1 MGVNGQ
7 GNANLAGNTIW
18 CRSVT
23 GSIKVFVLLIC
34 LCALIF
40 FTKLLV
46 KAYLKQQSDVD
57 QFVKYLESAND
68 YEALFE
74 FGFYNQWG
82 KRETRRVWSIKP
94 SVLERYEENAVYKEY
109 VRNGNAAAKK
119 IIPLVIIIGLLL
131 SACMNMCIL

>member
-1 MGVNGQ
+1 MSGY
-7 GNANLAGNTIW
+7 
-18 CRSVT
+18 
-23 GSIKVFVLLIC
+23 IKFFVILIC

-40 FTKLLV
+40 FIRLLV
-46 KAYLKQQSDVD
+46 KAYLKQQSEVD
-57 QFVKYLESAND
+57 QFVNYLESVND

-82 KRETRRVWSIKP
+82 KRESRRVWSIKQ

-109 VRNGNAAAKK
+109 VRNGNTAAKK

-131 SACMNMCIL
+131 SVFLNVCFGG

>member
-1 MGVNGQ
+1 M
-7 GNANLAGNTIW
+7 
-18 CRSVT
+18 T
-23 GSIKVFVLLIC
+23 GYIKVFVLLIC

-40 FTKLLV
+40 FTRLLI
-46 KAYLKQQSDVD
+46 KEYAKHESDID
-57 QFVKYLESAND
+57 EFVKYLESMND

-82 KRETRRVWSIKP
+82 KRETRRVWSIKQ

-109 VRNGNAAAKK
+109 VRNGNTAAKK

-131 SACMNMCIL
+131 SVCLNVF

>member
-1 MGVNGQ
+1 M
-7 GNANLAGNTIW
+7 
-18 CRSVT
+18 
-23 GSIKVFVLLIC
+23 
-34 LCALIF
+34 
-40 FTKLLV
+40 

-57 QFVKYLESAND
+57 LFVKYLESMND

-82 KRETRRVWSIKP
+82 KRESRRVWSIKQ

-131 SACMNMCIL
+131 SVCMNMCIL